1 MDNIT
6 TLRAM
11 EPEDLDVLYTL
22 ENDSTLWDIGPT
34 NVPYSR
40 YTLHDYIATS
50 SDDIYADRQVR
61 FMIENNEKQTVGIVD
76 IVNFDP
82 KNLRA
87 ELGMAILNSHRG
99 NGYAT
104 DALTQ
109 VLRYAKRVLHLHQL
123 YAYVADNNT
132 PSLNLF
138 SKCGFQVTAE
148 LTDWLYDGTQ
158 YHKAWLMQT
167 FL

>member
-1 MDNIT
+1 MDKLT

-50 SDDIYADRQVR
+50 ADDIYADRQVR
-61 FMIENNEKQTVGIVD
+61 FMIENSEKQTVGIVD
-76 IVNFDP
+76 IVSFDP

-87 ELGMAILNSHRG
+87 ELGLAILNAHRG
-99 NGYAT
+99 HGYAA
-104 DALTQ
+104 DALNQ
-109 VLRYAKRVLHLHQL
+109 VLHYAKRVLHLHQL
-123 YAYVADNNT
+123 YVYVAADNT
-132 PSLNLF
+132 PSFNLF
-138 SKCGFQVTAE
+138 SKCGFQVAAE

>member
-1 MDNIT
+1 
-6 TLRAM
+6 M
-11 EPEDLDVLYTL
+11 EPEDLEVLYTL

-61 FMIENNEKQTVGIVD
+61 FMIENSQRQTVGIVD

-87 ELGMAILNSHRG
+87 ELGLAILNRHRG
-99 NGYAT
+99 QGYAT
-104 DALTQ
+104 DALGQ
-109 VLRYAKRVLHLHQL
+109 VRRYAKRVLHLHQL

-132 PSLNLF
+132 ASLKLF
-138 SKCGFQVTAE
+138 QKCGFQTAAE
-148 LTDWLYDGTQ
+148 LNDWLYDGSQ